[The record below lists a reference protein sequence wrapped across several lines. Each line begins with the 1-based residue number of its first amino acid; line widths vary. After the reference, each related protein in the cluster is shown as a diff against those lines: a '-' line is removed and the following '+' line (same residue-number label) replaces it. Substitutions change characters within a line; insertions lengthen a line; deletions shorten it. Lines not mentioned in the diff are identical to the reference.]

1 MNTLILSL
9 FFIILIIV
17 CIYKRKMNT
26 YIRVSKDIDIFEM
39 TKDFT
44 WDETSNYIDKISN
57 NNKERQE
64 LKSKI
69 SQLRELKNIE

>member
-57 NNKERQE
+57 NNKERQD